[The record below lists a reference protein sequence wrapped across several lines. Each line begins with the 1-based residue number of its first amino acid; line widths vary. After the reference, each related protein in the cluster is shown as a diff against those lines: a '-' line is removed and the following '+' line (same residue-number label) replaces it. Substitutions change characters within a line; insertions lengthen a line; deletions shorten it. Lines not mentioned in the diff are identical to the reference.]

1 MSKLM
6 DEFREQIHGYTG
18 PSVLSRQRIEQ
29 IKETIP
35 DVMFCVSCN
44 EELPKGHHIGDRDI
58 NGVWEPFCSECFAVT
73 KAIQKFEEEEED
85 ESSWRNR
92 NV

>member
-1 MSKLM
+1 MSDLM
-6 DEFREQIHGYTG
+6 RQLKKDLNNSH
-18 PSVLSRQRIEQ
+18 PCALSRQNVERV
-29 IKETIP
+29 KETIP
-35 DVMFCVSCN
+35 EIMFCVSCN

-92 NV
+92 ND